1 MDDGGD
7 LDAMFGSFLNQ
18 VNNLKTKKMKNI
30 EANAGTPEEI
40 IERLT
45 ERTLDS
51 AFQILQLSP
60 EASDSEITKQ
70 YRKMSVLI
78 HPDKCKHEKA
88 AEAFQLLAKAYAD
101 TKDPNYKDK
110 YKEVVLQARENVKKR
125 IEKENKDRAKRGE
138 DQRDTQGNDFDR
150 DVLAECERLT
160 NDGKEQKEHKNE
172 VLEANLKRMA
182 AAAKE
187 AKQRRREEDQEKRSW
202 ERQRDKRVA
211 GWQIFMNN
219 VESKRFKT
227 ESWAKVGAVGS
238 ADRHHTRE
246 ERTSQDPKVEIDRE
260 DVKVRRSA
268 TQAGAVGIDQT
279 YKKAWR

>member
-1 MDDGGD
+1 MG
-7 LDAMFGSFLNQ
+7 
-18 VNNLKTKKMKNI
+18 
-30 EANAGTPEEI
+30 I

-110 YKEVVLQARENVKKR
+110 YKDVVVQARE
-125 IEKENKDRAKRGE
+125 
-138 DQRDTQGNDFDR
+138 
-150 DVLAECERLT
+150 
-160 NDGKEQKEHKNE
+160 KEQKEHKNE

-187 AKQRRREEDQEKRSW
+187 AKQRRREEEQEKRSW

-219 VESKRFKT
+219 VESKKFKT
-227 ESWAKVGAVGS
+227 ASWAKVGAVVS